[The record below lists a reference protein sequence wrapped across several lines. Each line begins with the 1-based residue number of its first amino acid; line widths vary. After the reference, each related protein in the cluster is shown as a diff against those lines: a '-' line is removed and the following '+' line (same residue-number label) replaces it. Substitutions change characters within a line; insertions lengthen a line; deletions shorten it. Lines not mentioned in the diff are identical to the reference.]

1 MSVESQ
7 ASHAGRRNHLAGQA
21 AEAIVAN
28 HYASQGYQIAASR
41 WRGKSGELDLVFSR
55 GASTVFVEVKKSRSL
70 ERAAESLKPR
80 QIERILAAVSEYMA
94 MLPAGQSSDVRID
107 VALLDDKG
115 MLEVLTGVISA

>member
-1 MSVESQ
+1 MAVKSQ
-7 ASHAGRRNHLAGQA
+7 ASHAGRRNYLAGQA

-28 HYASQGYQIAASR
+28 HYTSHGYRIAASR
-41 WRGKSGELDLVFSR
+41 WRGKSGELDLVFR
-55 GASTVFVEVKKSRSL
+55 RDASTVFVEVKKSRSL

-94 MLPAGQSSDVRID
+94 MLPSGQCSDVRID

-115 MLEVLTGVISA
+115 ELEVLPGAISA